1 MSLGL
6 DDATQFLHA
15 ALDKGG
21 SAEDSEQAALAVMS
35 SLADPAHLS
44 ELLKSV
50 HANSNVAADCAG
62 KSYLHPLGFHKL
74 MLVDAPPLF
83 ELRIHAW
90 RPTYTLGVD
99 HIHNHRFGFV
109 SSVIRGGYDMQ
120 IFQTGNNGTPMHEYR
135 GTMGQRPVA
144 VTDQCQTSAGHQLR
158 TCCGNSSPGHC
169 ARGNALRHAPPAYD
183 RYFFNDQS
191 LREARPGCADFDS
204 HRVHESGGVQT
215 STGIGARRTNR
226 LRMSASLKPLANSPN
241 IM

>member
-1 MSLGL
+1 MGLGL

-21 SAEDSEQAALAVMS
+21 PGEDSGQAALEVMS
-35 SLADPAHLS
+35 SLADPSHLS

-74 MLVDAPPLF
+74 MLVNASPLF

-90 RPTYTLGVD
+90 RPMYTMGVD

-120 IFQTGNNGTPMHEYR
+120 IFQAGNNGTPMHEYR
-135 GTMGQRPVA
+135 EVADPRSGWHLEQWGSAQLQLLTSVRLRQGTSYALAAETLHQ
-144 VTDQCQTSAGHQLR
+144 VTVPEGTHCVTLLLR
-158 TCCGNSSPGHC
+158 TTATSSTTRVFVKPG
-169 ARGNALRHAPPAYD
+169 
-183 RYFFNDQS
+183 Q
-191 LREARPGCADFDS
+191 E
-204 HRVHESGGVQT
+204 VQT
-215 STGIGARRTNR
+215 LIPIVFMSQEEYRRQLELVLDELTG
-226 LRMSASLKPLANSPN
+226 
-241 IM
+241 